1 MANPIGKVIEKE
13 GLSAAHS
20 LYRSAIQGLSDI
32 LDSGTTKDLRAG
44 IKKVVAEFKVHGI
57 TKDIVTQDATD
68 FGTRKIELPV
78 AAATAPAKVFKQTA
92 KHVQGGKSE
101 GAVLADYHKSLTLFD
116 KMSMKEDA
124 NPEVIADEI
133 DLMSRKYGKTP
144 QQMENDLMALKQ
156 RGEKVGASVYT
167 PATKADELRSSAI
180 SSGVPEATANRFT
193 YEEGKYE
200 RYAMNMGTEAGEPA
214 KTRSYRVGIKLTKE
228 ERAAMGKSK
237 MWERT
242 AAEVPVGPSKEV
254 GAPEV
259 YYVFAKTPEDA
270 SKELAKVMSEVHADM
285 GAKGKGAKVADPKLA
300 IPKKEKVVK
309 PESSPIEDTPKPKQE
324 PTIQAKEP
332 VPDNK
337 VAEVDGE
344 ALQKELDG
352 IPDTP
357 VNTAKEQALTPE
369 AVRVK
374 LEGNGKDAG
383 FIGGKNATDIS
394 PEEVVVPKE
403 PLSLDDIRVSDGFTP
418 QYKNGAGR
426 KISAGVLSAG
436 AVTGGALM
444 MSKPDVTGSSTSPA
458 GTEAPPTAK
467 DESKKR
473 LGDIV
478 TGSTEPTPK
487 PAEAVAESDVV
498 DTVETKGGDYNVY
511 KKDSAMAQSFR
522 DAYTVAKKSGAKV
535 FNWNGLKYKVA

>member
-44 IKKVVAEFKVHGI
+44 IKKVVAEFKAHGI

-78 AAATAPAKVFKQTA
+78 AAAAPAKVFKQTA

-101 GAVLADYHKSLTLFD
+101 GAILADYHKSLTLFD
-116 KMSMKEDA
+116 KMSTAEDA

-167 PATKADELRSSAI
+167 PASKADELRSSAI

-200 RYAMNMGTEAGEPA
+200 RYAMNMGTEAGNPA

-242 AAEVPVGPSKEV
+242 AAEEPVGTSKEV

-300 IPKKEKVVK
+300 IPKKEKEVK
-309 PESSPIEDTPKPKQE
+309 PESTPIEETPKK
-324 PTIQAKEP
+324 P
-332 VPDNK
+332 VPDTK
-337 VAEVDGE
+337 VAEVDGDT
-344 ALQKELDG
+344 LQKELDG

-357 VNTAKEQALTPE
+357 VNPAKEQDLSPE
-369 AVRVK
+369 AVRAK

-383 FIGGKNATDIS
+383 FIGGKNATDLS

-403 PLSLDDIRVSDGFTP
+403 LLPDDMGVSDGFTP

-426 KISAGVLSAG
+426 KIAAGVLGAG

-444 MSKPDVTGSSTSPA
+444 MSKPDVTESSTSPA

-467 DESKKR
+467 DESKRR
-473 LGDIV
+473 LGDVV

-487 PAEAVAESDVV
+487 PAEADVV
-498 DTVETKGGDYNVY
+498 DTVKTKGGDYNVY

-522 DAYTVAKKSGAKV
+522 DAYKAAKGSGAKV